1 MRRQY
6 AAVGG
11 FARLRLGF
19 KHDGA
24 GAVAEQ
30 HAGCPVVPVEN
41 PRERLGADHQSA
53 LEGARAQKIVRAG
66 EAKYEPRTYRLQ
78 VEGCAVVDAK
88 RVLHSNRSR
97 WKGMVRRRGR
107 Q

>member
-24 GAVAEQ
+24 GTIAEQ
-30 HAGCPVVPVEN
+30 HARCPVVPVEN
-41 PRERLGADHQSA
+41 PRECLGADHQSA
-53 LEGARAQKIVRAG
+53 FIGAAAQEIIGSGEREDKPRA
-66 EAKYEPRTYRLQ
+66 YRLQ
-78 VEGCAVVDAK
+78 VEGRAVVDA
-88 RVLHSNRSR
+88 
-97 WKGMVRRRGR
+97 
-107 Q
+107 